1 MKKSTMMISTDP
13 EERNAALAARVHRLT
28 DPLAAMNQRSHYER
42 VQRETRARMV
52 LLAVTLT
59 ALLAFTGAIAT
70 VSDPGETREPGIA
83 YEAGQS
89 QPVHIRSRSS

>member
-1 MKKSTMMISTDP
+1 MKKSTMMMSTDP
-13 EERNAALAARVHRLT
+13 AERNAALAARVHRLS
-28 DPLAAMNQRSHYER
+28 DPLAAMNQRSHHER
-42 VQRETRARMV
+42 VQQETRARMV

-70 VSDPGETREPGIA
+70 FSDAADTTQPGITYDPGH
-83 YEAGQS
+83 S